1 MAREYDASAEEP
13 TVEEFLQQV
22 ALFSAQD
29 SIEDDE
35 GVVTLMTLH
44 NAKGLE
50 YDVVFL
56 IGMEDGV
63 FPHSRS
69 IEAGDIEEE
78 RRLFYVGVTRARN
91 ELFLTHARTR
101 ALYGGR
107 DWNVPSRFLG
117 EVPVELTDAEE
128 QTPARSLAGS
138 WNAPRPGAAPA
149 PSRARR
155 PRSPSATTWSTRAS
169 ATAWSPRSSAAGWW
183 SSASP
188 PTSPSAS

>member
-1 MAREYDASAEEP
+1 
-13 TVEEFLQQV
+13 
-22 ALFSAQD
+22 
-29 SIEDDE
+29 
-35 GVVTLMTLH
+35 MTLH

-78 RRLFYVGVTRARN
+78 RRLFYVGVTRARD

-128 QTPARSLAGS
+128 QTPARALAGS

-149 PSRARR
+149 PEPGSK
-155 PRSPSATTWSTRAS
+155 
-169 ATAWSPRSSAAGWW
+169 AAFAVGDDVEHVRFGDGVVTGLERGGLVVVRFAADH
-183 SSASP
+183 SERKLMADFAP
-188 PTSPSAS
+188 LKKKQ